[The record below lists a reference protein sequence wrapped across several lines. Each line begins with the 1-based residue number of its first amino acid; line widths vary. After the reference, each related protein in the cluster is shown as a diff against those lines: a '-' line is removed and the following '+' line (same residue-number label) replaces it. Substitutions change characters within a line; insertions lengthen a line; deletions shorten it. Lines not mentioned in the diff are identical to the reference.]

1 MELGLSLG
9 SNLGDRLANLR
20 EAKRLIGLLQQVSIT
35 AQSSVCETSPVDVCG
50 EFAHLPFLNAVLLIE
65 SNRSPGTLLPE
76 FKKIEKHLGR
86 RPVPDRNA
94 PRPIDID
101 IIFAGDLWLNDGD
114 VLIPHPRWS
123 SRRFVVQPLN
133 ELRPDLRL
141 PGQVRT
147 VREVL
152 LTLPDDQK
160 VVACEEVW

>member
-1 MELGLSLG
+1 MEFGLSLG

-20 EAKRLIGLLQQVSIT
+20 KAKRLIGLLQQVSIT
-35 AQSSVCETSPVDVCG
+35 AQSSVYETSPVDVCG
-50 EFAHLPFLNAVLLIE
+50 EFAHLPFLNAVLLI
-65 SNRSPGTLLPE
+65 NTTRSPEMLLPE
-76 FKKIEKHLGR
+76 FKEIEKRLGR
-86 RPVPDRNA
+86 KAVSDRNA

-101 IIFAGDLWLNDGD
+101 IIFAGNLRLNDGD
-114 VLIPHPRWS
+114 VLIPHARWS

-141 PGQVRT
+141 PGQTRT
-147 VREVL
+147 VQEVL